1 MPKTLLLWLRISL
14 FNLFLVAVI
23 GCILR
28 YKIIL
33 PLPFVD
39 QKYLLHA
46 HNNFAFTG
54 WITQTL
60 MVLMVAWLSKD
71 SGAALFRKYQWLF
84 YANLIT
90 AYGMLCT
97 FPIEGFGIFSIS
109 FSTLSIITSYIFT
122 IRFWIDMNRLAQSQI
137 GHYWFKAALI
147 FNVMSSLGVFGLT
160 WMMVTKNINL
170 QLYLGANYFFLHF
183 KYNGWFFFAC
193 MGLFTV
199 HNLVP
204 VINEKILKSIFWL
217 FALACVP
224 AYFLSALWMP
234 IPLWGYILV
243 IIAAVLQFAGWIWM
257 LIIIKRYAA
266 GIKTIFSKTARH
278 ILVLS
283 AIALSLKLLLQ
294 LGSTNQ
300 SLSNLVF
307 GFRPIVIGYLH
318 LVLLGV
324 ITLFL
329 MGYIIGSKYLLL
341 NRTMIWGISIFAAG
355 IIINEV
361 LLMIQGAGGLG
372 YVNIPYLNE
381 SLLVAACIMMCG
393 ILTIFISQFRKN
405 NDDPAQ
411 KTYELNASH

>member
-1 MPKTLLLWLRISL
+1 MSISLRRWLKISL
-14 FNLFLVAVI
+14 FNLLLVAII

-39 QKYLLHA
+39 QKLLLDA
-46 HNNFAFTG
+46 HYNFAFSG

-60 MVLMVAWLSKD
+60 MVLMVAWLSRD
-71 SGAALFRKYQWLF
+71 LGVALFKKYKWLF
-84 YANLIT
+84 YTNLIT

-97 FPIEGFGIFSIS
+97 FPIEGYGIFSIS
-109 FSTLSIITSYIFT
+109 FSALSTITGYIFA
-122 IRFWIDMNRLAQSQI
+122 IRFWIDLNGLKQRQI
-137 GHYWFKAALI
+137 GHYWFKAALL
-147 FNVMSSLGVFGLT
+147 FNVISTLGTFGLA

-170 QLYLGANYFFLHF
+170 QLYLGATYFFLHF
-183 KYNGWFFFAC
+183 KYNGWFLFAC

-199 HNLVP
+199 HTFVP
-204 VINEKILKSIFWL
+204 AINERILKRIFWL

-224 AYFLSALWMP
+224 AYFLSALWIS
-234 IPLWGYILV
+234 IPVWLYMLV
-243 IIAAVLQFAGWIWM
+243 IIAAVIQFAGWIWM
-257 LIIIKRYAA
+257 LMLIKRNIALL
-266 GIKTIFSKTARH
+266 KTIFGKTARR

-329 MGYIIGSKYLLL
+329 VGYMIGCKYLLI
-341 NRTMIWGISIFAAG
+341 NRTTVWGISIFAVG
-355 IIINEV
+355 IIINEL

-381 SLLVAACIMMCG
+381 SLLVAACIMVSG
-393 ILTIFISQFRKN
+393 ILIVTFSQFNKH
-405 NDDPAQ
+405 
-411 KTYELNASH
+411 TI